1 MTNIIAILLLY
12 KCHLPVVAIENIENT
27 VLSGVAK
34 TRTHSQSLHCRYN
47 SVLHLWVAFSCAAK
61 KSSVEP
67 VDNVMGCVNFRE
79 LEYVPCTATSPH
91 L

>member
-34 TRTHSQSLHCRYN
+34 TRTHSQSLLSYI
-47 SVLHLWVAFSCAAK
+47 AATTVFCITKICGWHYRVRQK
-61 KSSVEP
+61 KAV
-67 VDNVMGCVNFRE
+67 
-79 LEYVPCTATSPH
+79 
-91 L
+91 